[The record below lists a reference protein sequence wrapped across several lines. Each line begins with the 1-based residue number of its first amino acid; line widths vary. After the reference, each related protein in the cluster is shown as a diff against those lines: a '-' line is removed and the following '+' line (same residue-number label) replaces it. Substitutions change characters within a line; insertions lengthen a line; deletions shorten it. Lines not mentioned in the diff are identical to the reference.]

1 MNLNILGKINSKSW
15 LRFSDFFSSLPTW
28 SYFHSIK
35 PVKPT
40 LLHYIYIYT
49 YICMCV
55 YIYISIYV
63 CTYVYIYICVYMYMY
78 MCVHIYIYILICIY
92 IVLNTANLLLTYTA
106 NPNNKSLNLEFLTSN
121 WGFVNSKAISFPVS
135 NSTH

>member
-55 YIYISIYV
+55 YIYISICVYIRIYI
-63 CTYVYIYICVYMYMY
+63 YVYICICICVY
-78 MCVHIYIYILICIY
+78 IYIYILICIY

>member
-1 MNLNILGKINSKSW
+1 MYI
-15 LRFSDFFSSLPTW
+15 R
-28 SYFHSIK
+28 
-35 PVKPT
+35 
-40 LLHYIYIYT
+40 IYIYV
-49 YICMCV
+49 YICIC
-55 YIYISIYV
+55 
-63 CTYVYIYICVYMYMY
+63 ICVY
-78 MCVHIYIYILICIY
+78 IYIYILICIY